1 MIATLWSV
9 PHGPWPG
16 QDGPDS
22 HGFRSAVEIL
32 QTMERRISNGDASED
47 DRRRYRIACATLERG
62 ARIRG
67 IEVARVDVEDLV
79 AWLQGEA
86 TSSVLPPD
94 AVASFADSLARTL
107 AGSGTFAEAL
117 LTALTSITNARAG
130 LVITLR
136 PGAGDTAV
144 VRATFRPDRPAHARS
159 VLPDQALADAV
170 ATLPHTADVVFAD
183 DRARLRSAQI
193 LRDQIRAA
201 IATGQVLPVGSQAKH
216 EVLTEVLRELHHPSA
231 PSGAIRLMFA
241 VEGSEA
247 TPFPFGGLPSQPAP
261 SGTRLTLGLMSMRH
275 TEVDADVS
283 GYWFR
288 NRLVSVPGRSQ
299 AETEAYCYRDTLNR
313 LRQMV
318 GSGLTELRVRHTGF
332 EPAVIG
338 FYRAATEI
346 IRDSPLTV
354 RPSYLIRRQI
364 VDGTAWPATEGVPR

>member
-16 QDGPDS
+16 QEGSDA

-62 ARIRG
+62 ARIQG
-67 IEVARVDVEDLV
+67 VEVARVDAEDLL
-79 AWLQGEA
+79 AWRQGEA

-94 AVASFADSLARTL
+94 AVASFTDSLARTL
-107 AGSGTFAEAL
+107 AGSGKFADTL
-117 LTALTSITNARAG
+117 LAVLTSITNARAG

-136 PGAGDTAV
+136 PYAGDTAV
-144 VRATFRPDRPAHARS
+144 VRANVRPDRPAHSRS
-159 VLPDQALADAV
+159 VLPDQALADEIA
-170 ATLPHTADVVFAD
+170 ALPHTADVVFVG
-183 DRARLRSAQI
+183 DRKRLRSSQI
-193 LRDQIRAA
+193 LRDQIRVA
-201 IATGQVLPVGSQAKH
+201 IATGQVLPIGSQAKH

-241 VEGSEA
+241 MEGSEA
-247 TPFPFGGLPSQPAP
+247 RSLSFGSLPSRPARD
-261 SGTRLTLGLMSMRH
+261 GTCLTLGLVSMRH
-275 TEVDADVS
+275 TDFDADVS

-299 AETEAYCYRDTLNR
+299 AETETYCYRDTLSR

-338 FYRAATEI
+338 FYRAVAEI
-346 IRDSPLTV
+346 VRDSPLTV
-354 RPSYLIRRQI
+354 RPSYLIQRHV
-364 VDGTAWPATEGVPR
+364 VDGTPWPENEGIPQ